1 MKKSTVVSGIVAVL
15 QGRAVFFGVFALS
28 VALLVAGIFLP
39 GGKSSSVTEL
49 PWQIE
54 HDANGMRVFGLTLGH
69 STLDEAQNKFQ
80 EPAEISLF
88 VSDAGKLAAEAYFDR
103 VNLSGLSAKI
113 VLAAA
118 LPQAELQGMYQRG
131 LRTSALGSGRK
142 VELHPDDKYIVLRA
156 AISSITYLPATRLD
170 EALIAQRFGSPSRRV
185 REQKNDVLHLL
196 YPQSG
201 LDIALNRKNKAVLQY
216 FPPQDFPTL
225 MAPLLE
231 LPAAD

>member
-1 MKKSTVVSGIVAVL
+1 M
-15 QGRAVFFGVFALS
+15 
-28 VALLVAGIFLP
+28 AGIFLP
-39 GGKSSSVTEL
+39 GGNSSPVTEL

-54 HDANGMRVFGLTLGH
+54 HDANGIRVFGLTLGH

-103 VNLSGLSAKI
+103 ISLSGLSAKV

-118 LPQAELQGMYQRG
+118 LPQTELQGMYERG
-131 LRTSALGSGRK
+131 LRTSGLGSGRK
-142 VELHPDDKYIVLRA
+142 VELHPDDQDKVLRA
-156 AISSITYLPATRLD
+156 VIGSITYLPSSSLD
-170 EALIAQRFGSPSRRV
+170 EGLIMRRFGAPTRRV
-185 REQKNDVLHLL
+185 REEKNGVLHLL

-216 FPPQDFPTL
+216 FPPQDFSAL